1 MNNDWILDKVVEG
14 FKFRLSTLEK
24 MLQDEGFQPV
34 YKAALRQEIIWLK
47 EQLNE
52 VDEMKLE
59 DIRESDLADEDYR
72 ENRAYSQI

>member
-1 MNNDWILDKVVEG
+1 MNNGWILEEVIESL
-14 FKFRLSTLEK
+14 RLRLNTLQK
-24 MLQDEGFQPV
+24 MMQDEGFQPV

-59 DIRESDLADEDYR
+59 DIKESDLADEDYR